1 MQPDDDGSRHSI
13 GGEHDRTPG
22 VPAPA
27 GRFGAPLIGAVPDGP
42 LPTWGL
48 IPGARFLPFGP
59 IDEDPA
65 GRRGPDDPGLP
76 GALGFGS
83 FGRPT
88 PSAPTGGRG
97 PPNGFGFGWPA
108 SKLWDADKK

>member
-1 MQPDDDGSRHSI
+1 MQPDDGARHSI

-22 VPAPA
+22 VPAPV
-27 GRFGAPLIGAVPDGP
+27 GRVGAPLIGAVPDGP
-42 LPTWGL
+42 LPTWGV

-76 GALGFGS
+76 GARGPGS

-88 PSAPTGGRG
+88 PSG
-97 PPNGFGFGWPA
+97 PPPTGFGFGWPA
-108 SKLWDADKK
+108 STPFDADKN